1 MSYSVIFCLWRLNKD
16 LKYPKAARL
25 SKRRPWFPTQDFPS
39 SVFPTTDGSRLIY
52 MIEITATG
60 NAKSAPETTVCL
72 VVSEFLYFTVWGLQ
86 KTSDTCVLND
96 ARSHFFLYS
105 CRDFSR
111 FGGFVGLVWGE
122 ICLTSYASQF
132 RLTAREKSGK
142 SRHI

>member
-1 MSYSVIFCLWRLNKD
+1 
-16 LKYPKAARL
+16 
-25 SKRRPWFPTQDFPS
+25 
-39 SVFPTTDGSRLIY
+39 

-72 VVSEFLYFTVWGLQ
+72 VVSEVFK

-111 FGGFVGLVWGE
+111 FGGFVGLV
-122 ICLTSYASQF
+122 
-132 RLTAREKSGK
+132 
-142 SRHI
+142 